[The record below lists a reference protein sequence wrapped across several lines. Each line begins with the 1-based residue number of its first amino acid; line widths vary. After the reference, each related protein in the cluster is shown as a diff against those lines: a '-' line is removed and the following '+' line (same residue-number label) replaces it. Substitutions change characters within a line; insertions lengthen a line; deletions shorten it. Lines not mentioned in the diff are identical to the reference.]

1 MGARFRSVAAAAVF
15 VVVLAAMWY
24 HTFEVTG
31 VTAEVV
37 PDGVE
42 RPVPPPAADLAP
54 LPMEQADIDLFASAH
69 PVWSAFPH

>member
-1 MGARFRSVAAAAVF
+1 MGARFRSAVTAVVF

-24 HTFEVTG
+24 HTFQVTG

-42 RPVPPPAADLAP
+42 RPVPPPAADLTP
-54 LPMEQADIDLFASAH
+54 LPMAQADIDLFAGAH
-69 PVWSAFPH
+69 PVWSAYSY